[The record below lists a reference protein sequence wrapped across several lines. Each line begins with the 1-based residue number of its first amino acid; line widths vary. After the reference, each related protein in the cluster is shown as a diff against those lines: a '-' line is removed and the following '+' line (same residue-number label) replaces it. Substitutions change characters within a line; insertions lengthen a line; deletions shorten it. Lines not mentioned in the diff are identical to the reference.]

1 MKFTKFATVALL
13 LLSLCAIAC
22 SDEINVPETEDT
34 PLIADGEEARRMLF
48 LYMVA
53 DNDLA
58 IFAQQDLQEVLQAAN
73 KIPNDCYLLVF
84 VDDNKN
90 ARLLRYFNNGGDC
103 DYKTVHNFG
112 REFASCD
119 TTDMRVVFDW
129 VEQNYPTKQMDL
141 VLWSHATGWLR
152 DDKVRSA
159 QQYSFG
165 YDISQGDNSDCSR
178 MYIEELAEF
187 LKKTAVKP
195 DRLMFDACFM
205 QCAEVAYAMRNSA
218 NWIIA
223 SPAEIPGSGA
233 PYEALVPLFLDETA
247 SLQNIIDAYKVAYD
261 GTKTGVVLSAVRCSA
276 MQQLADATA
285 VAVKNALYDVSGS
298 DCGDVFSYLPG
309 ASFTA
314 SNSFPNFFDM
324 NSVMQ
329 KYLTVN
335 EYYAWRAALN
345 DAVPYRS
352 ASAKW
357 YSSVLD
363 KDRDASDTGDFVQVD
378 TSCSGISMYLPNT
391 DSRFNE
397 FNNSFAQLEWYSA
410 AAWNEVE

>member
-1 MKFTKFATVALL
+1 MKFTKFATIALL

-22 SDEINVPETEDT
+22 SDEIDVPETEDT
-34 PLIADGEEARRMLF
+34 PLIGDGEEARRMLL
-48 LYMVA
+48 LYIVA
-53 DNDLA
+53 DNNLVN
-58 IFAQQDLQEVLQAAN
+58 FAQQDLQEVLQAAN
-73 KIPNDCYLLVF
+73 KIPNDCYLLAF

-90 ARLLRYFNNGGDC
+90 ARILRYFNNGGDC

-141 VLWSHATGWLR
+141 VLWSHGSGWLR
-152 DDKVRSA
+152 DDNVRLV
-159 QQYSFG
+159 QQFSYG
-165 YDISQGDNSDCSR
+165 QDISQGDNSDYSR

-187 LKKTAVKP
+187 LKKTAIKP

-205 QCAEVAYAMRNSA
+205 QGAEVAYAMRNSA

-223 SPAEIPGSGA
+223 SPAELPAFGA
-233 PYEALVPLFLDETA
+233 PYETLIPLFFDETA
-247 SLQNIIDAYKVAYD
+247 SLQNIIDAYKVAYNS
-261 GTKTGVVLSAVRCSA
+261 TETGVVLSAVRCSA

-298 DCGDVFSYLPG
+298 DCRDVFSYLPG
-309 ASFTA
+309 AYFAKDVSL
-314 SNSFPNFFDM
+314 PNFFDM

-329 KYLTVN
+329 KYLSAN
-335 EYYAWRAALN
+335 AYATWKAAL
-345 DAVPYRS
+345 DYAVPYRCANS
-352 ASAKW
+352 NW
-357 YSSVLD
+357 YSYYKGSIYVNN
-363 KDRDASDTGDFVQVD
+363 SY
-378 TSCSGISMYLPNT
+378 SGISMYLPNV